1 MEFNKNELHLLKYL
15 RFYKLLP
22 IFSMIFGGIGIPYGV
37 YFSFYH
43 AKSYTERALNNAL
56 IGASI
61 AVLGIGYIM
70 YCLVK
75 IIEKFK
81 RGG

>member
-1 MEFNKNELHLLKYL
+1 
-15 RFYKLLP
+15 
-22 IFSMIFGGIGIPYGV
+22 MIFGGIGIPYGV
-37 YFSFYH
+37 YFCFFH
-43 AKSYTERALNNAL
+43 ARTYTERALNNAL

-61 AVLGIGYIM
+61 ALLGMGYVM
-70 YCLVK
+70 YCFVK